1 MISRGALGLGLR
13 VWTRAASRLPMQV
26 GMTLKRQFEQIVGIR
41 DRNCR
46 GTAIQLAFSMLAMLV
61 MMQAL
66 AETAAQTLS
75 NDPLGELPV
84 SASLCTDMKLRNVLH
99 SKAPVGCDRLKLIR

>member
-1 MISRGALGLGLR
+1 
-13 VWTRAASRLPMQV
+13 MQV

-84 SASLCTDMKLRNVLH
+84 SASLCTDMNFATCCTAK
-99 SKAPVGCDRLKLIR
+99 RLWVAIG